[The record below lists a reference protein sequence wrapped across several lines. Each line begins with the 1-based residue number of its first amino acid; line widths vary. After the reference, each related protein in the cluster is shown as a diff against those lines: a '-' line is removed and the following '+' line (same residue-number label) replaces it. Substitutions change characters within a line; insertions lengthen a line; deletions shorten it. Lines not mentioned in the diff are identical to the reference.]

1 MTLRLALDPGRAT
14 LRWWRDGAEQKPL
27 VAVGRSL
34 VGGLGRIRRFTNR
47 GTEPLSGSGMK

>member
-27 VAVGRSL
+27 VAVGRGPWREGSAAFAASQTEAPSL
-34 VGGLGRIRRFTNR
+34 SVD
-47 GTEPLSGSGMK
+47 PA